1 MNNKHNFDRNKNNG
15 KTNLKEAD
23 KDQSSFLV
31 EIMNFKSKTKP
42 QNPGKKQE
50 KDILKKFY
58 ALFDDRERF
67 IYAFESEGIAFSDLA
82 TREKVSYHS
91 NLKILTPTKML
102 QRLPI
107 TLTHL
112 KSGKTYENLLN
123 ESEKNHIVCL
133 LDQTNY

>member
-1 MNNKHNFDRNKNNG
+1 MNNKHNFDRNKNND

-67 IYAFESEGIAFSDLA
+67 IDAFESEGIAFSDLA

-133 LDQTNY
+133 LGQRNY

>member
-1 MNNKHNFDRNKNNG
+1 MKLWISRVKQ
-15 KTNLKEAD
+15 NLKILE
-23 KDQSSFLV
+23 
-31 EIMNFKSKTKP
+31 
-42 QNPGKKQE
+42 KKQE

-67 IYAFESEGIAFSDLA
+67 IDAFESEGIAFSDLA
-82 TREKVSYHS
+82 TPEKVSYHS